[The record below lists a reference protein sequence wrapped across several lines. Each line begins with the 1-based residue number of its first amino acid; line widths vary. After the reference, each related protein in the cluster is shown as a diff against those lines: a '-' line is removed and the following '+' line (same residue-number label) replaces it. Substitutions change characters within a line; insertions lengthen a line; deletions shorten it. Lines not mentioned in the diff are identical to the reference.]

1 MQYQANSVED
11 YISQIPEDRQA
22 PVQKLRKIFQ
32 KHLPKGF
39 EEGIL
44 YKMIG
49 FYVPHSMYPEGYH
62 CNPKDP
68 LPFVNIASQK
78 NFVALYH
85 SGIYAKKELHDWFVT
100 QYPKHCKTKLDMGKS
115 CVRFKKMED
124 IPYKLIEELAGK
136 ITPQEWITMYEAAIK
151 KK

>member
-1 MQYQANSVED
+1 MQYQADTIDE
-11 YISQIPEDRQA
+11 YIAQLPEDRQA
-22 PVQKLRKIFQ
+22 PVKKMRKIFQ

-49 FYVPHSMYPEGYH
+49 FYVPHALYPDGYH

-68 LPFVNIASQK
+68 LPFINIASQK

-85 SGIYAKKELHDWFVT
+85 SGIYAKKELLDWFVSE
-100 QYPKHCKTKLDMGKS
+100 YPKHCKYKLDMGKS

-124 IPYKLIEELAGK
+124 IPYKLLEELAGK
-136 ITPQEWITMYEAAIK
+136 MSPQEWIEIYETAIK

>member
-1 MQYQANSVED
+1 MQYQADSVDD
-11 YISQIPEDRQA
+11 YISQLPEERKA
-22 PVQKLRKIFQ
+22 PIEKLRAIFQ
-32 KHLPKGF
+32 KQLPEGF

-49 FYVPHSMYPEGYH
+49 FYVPHSVYPDGYH

-68 LPFVNIASQK
+68 LPFINIASQK
-78 NFVALYH
+78 KYIALYH
-85 SGIYAKKELHDWFVT
+85 SGIYARKELHDWFVAE
-100 QYPKHCKTKLDMGKS
+100 YPKHCKYKLDMGKS

-124 IPYKLIEELAGK
+124 IPYTLIEELAGK
-136 ITPQEWITMYEAAIK
+136 ITPLEWIEIYENAIK